1 VRIPALTTAL
11 PKAAPL
17 AASAPAAAPKKAS
30 AKEVEPTRTK
40 ATVGELRGAI
50 ARACEKLHGSAPKE
64 LVDTLTA
71 QASLE
76 TGRGQHMYNWNF
88 GGIKGSG
95 PTGLTAKCHTKEV
108 IDGKQVEIVDGFRAY
123 GSLDEGALD
132 YVATL
137 RGRFGRSWDAAQ
149 TGDVRGFAHALKA
162 QGYYTASEVD
172 YTKALTSLYTEA
184 AGAPPMPAPTGVYEP
199 RALEPPPLN
208 LPDSALVGRLDALVG
223 QAMTRILA
231 PVDG

>member
-1 VRIPALTTAL
+1 MRIPALVTAL
-11 PKAAPL
+11 PKTPLAAAPA
-17 AASAPAAAPKKAS
+17 AASAPKKLGP
-30 AKEVEPTRTK
+30 KEVEPTKTK

-50 ARACEKLHGSAPKE
+50 ARACEKLYGSAPKE

-76 TGRGQHMYNWNF
+76 TGRGQSMYNWNF
-88 GGIKGSG
+88 GGIKGAG
-95 PTGLTAKCHTKEV
+95 PMGLTAKCHTKEV
-108 IDGKQVEIVDGFRAY
+108 FDGKTVEIVDGFRAY

-137 RGRFGRSWDAAQ
+137 RGRFGRSWDAAVA
-149 TGDVRGFAHALKA
+149 GDVRGFAHALKA

-172 YTKALTSLYTEA
+172 YTKALTALYTEA
-184 AGAPPMPAPTGVYEP
+184 AGAPPMPAPLGPEP
-199 RALEPPPLN
+199 RALEPPPLD
-208 LPDSALVGRLDALVG
+208 LPNSALVGRLDALVG

-231 PVDG
+231 PVEG